1 MYLYYLQSK
10 KPKAKVAAKPMAKPK
25 AKPGMRGGRSSIPMY
40 DSSKDPDQ
48 EACAWR
54 RPGWKPAA
62 KTTSPTQPTAKTTPP
77 QAGRAAAKAAKAPEG
92 GKQKTNGEKRQKR
105 IAVDSSDEED

>member
-1 MYLYYLQSK
+1 
-10 KPKAKVAAKPMAKPK
+10 MAKPK
-25 AKPGMRGGRSSIPMY
+25 AKPGMRGRSSIPMY

-62 KTTSPTQPTAKTTPP
+62 KTTSTPP

-92 GKQKTNGEKRQKR
+92 GKQKTNEEKRQKR
-105 IAVDSSDEED
+105 IAVDSSDEDY

>member
-1 MYLYYLQSK
+1 
-10 KPKAKVAAKPMAKPK
+10 
-25 AKPGMRGGRSSIPMY
+25 MY

-62 KTTSPTQPTAKTTPP
+62 KTTPTPP
-77 QAGRAAAKAAKAPEG
+77 HAGRAAAKATKAPEG
-92 GKQKTNGEKRQKR
+92 ERQNTNEKRQKR
-105 IAVDSSDEED
+105 IPADSSDEEWAPPDSSDEK

>member
-1 MYLYYLQSK
+1 MQSK
-10 KPKAKVAAKPMAKPK
+10 TEKPKAKVAAKPMAKPK

-62 KTTSPTQPTAKTTPP
+62 KTTPTPP
-77 QAGRAAAKAAKAPEG
+77 QAGQAAAKAAKAPEG
-92 GKQKTNGEKRQKR
+92 GKQKTNEEKRQKR
-105 IAVDSSDEED
+105 IAVDSSDED

>member
-1 MYLYYLQSK
+1 
-10 KPKAKVAAKPMAKPK
+10 
-25 AKPGMRGGRSSIPMY
+25 MY

-62 KTTSPTQPTAKTTPP
+62 KTTPTPP
-77 QAGRAAAKAAKAPEG
+77 QAGQAAAKAAKAPG
-92 GKQKTNGEKRQKR
+92 GGGQNTNEKRQKR
-105 IAVDSSDEED
+105 IAVDSSDED

>member
-1 MYLYYLQSK
+1 MQSK
-10 KPKAKVAAKPMAKPK
+10 KPKSKVAARPMAKPK
-25 AKPGMRGGRSSIPMY
+25 AKPGMRGRSSIPMY

-62 KTTSPTQPTAKTTPP
+62 KTATKTATTPP
-77 QAGRAAAKAAKAPEG
+77 VAGQAAAKAAKVPKG
-92 GKQKTNGEKRQKR
+92 GEQKR
-105 IAVDSSDEED
+105 PKRITVDSSDEEGDSSDEEGAHKK